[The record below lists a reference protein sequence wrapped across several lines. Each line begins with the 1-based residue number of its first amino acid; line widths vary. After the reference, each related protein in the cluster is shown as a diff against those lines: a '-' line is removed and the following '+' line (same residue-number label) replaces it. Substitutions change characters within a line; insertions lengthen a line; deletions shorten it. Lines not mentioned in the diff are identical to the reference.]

1 MHSYAQQVTFTVGAV
16 FESEVFCK
24 SLDTTGEVLLCWG
37 VSMWLGLDKVE
48 GGAVEFCAR
57 EKLGRQKFKRENGFR
72 HMMNTP
78 VRR

>member
-1 MHSYAQQVTFTVGAV
+1 VHSYAQQVTFTVGAV

-48 GGAVEFCAR
+48 GGAV
-57 EKLGRQKFKRENGFR
+57 
-72 HMMNTP
+72 
-78 VRR
+78 RR